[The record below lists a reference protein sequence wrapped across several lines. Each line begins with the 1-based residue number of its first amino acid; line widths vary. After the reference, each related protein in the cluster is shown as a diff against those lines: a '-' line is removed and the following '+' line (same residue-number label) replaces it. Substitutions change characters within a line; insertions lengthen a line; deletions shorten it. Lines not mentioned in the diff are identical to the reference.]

1 MEEGNARKNEVIEI
15 SYGNNKNAKEGD
27 SLQEAF
33 KRFRKERQVS
43 LRKFKMQV
51 QNEAFQI

>member
-33 KRFRKERQVS
+33 KKFRKERQVS
-43 LRKFKMQV
+43 LRKICKF
-51 QNEAFQI
+51 